1 MTIGGFRQVEK
12 ITTAMIKTPEQII
25 ADAAKLLG
33 IEPHN
38 LSEEEAR
45 KALQRATI
53 TVEYTQIN
61 QATDQVKKQN

>member
-33 IEPHN
+33 VEPHN

-53 TVEYTQIN
+53 TVESSRIRR
-61 QATDQVKKQN
+61 ATDEVKKRD